1 MGYYVIAVG
10 GTGNKILESIV
21 YGACADAFY
30 ELDKKSRR
38 IPIPMVR
45 LLAVD
50 VDAACGNTTRAKQAA
65 EYYERVRKTYEKN
78 PVPRRGFHTEL
89 RVDRWNMNLSKR
101 ATSVERMVQNHKQ
114 DQLLAR
120 TLFDKTEAALEYS
133 EGFRGHPDL
142 GVLFFA
148 DLLSGLEETAK
159 TGQPDEMVKIIREMQ
174 AEIDRGDTVKVIL
187 CGSIFGGTGAA
198 GIPSIS
204 QYLRNRFERF
214 SGQFE
219 LASVLMLPYYKVPA
233 SSQNEELEIVVKSS
247 TFLDKART
255 ALQYYGMEGM
265 IRNDENDPVGVYDAV
280 YLLGLPPEAFI
291 TTRIYSTGSQS
302 QENDAHMLEW
312 LAMRCVARFF
322 RTGFRGEDSHNID
335 CYYYQ
340 LHSRTFSWESFDE
353 EADLYRVGFGGLLK
367 AATAFFAEC
376 YPYLRAR
383 ISGERKGRGNA
394 VNYYAAWFHNA
405 RRFSG
410 PDRAKLE
417 KDLDALYHCLAFYGN
432 WAYQIVR
439 TLPPT
444 LRKDRVT
451 EEAAKE
457 AALHYDQVVD
467 RAVLLSQ
474 RKRALQS
481 TGLEKAEQA
490 AYQQLEEEYEEML
503 KRQHAITRRIG
514 GSMRLEILK
523 NAQTLGREKLT
534 AQEQAVADLA
544 RQISEWQGE
553 DSYLIDERSLRQEKE
568 RLSAMERVKESLREK
583 LEKIGQD
590 IEAAIRENIVSIEAQ
605 FETEMGEELPENDLF
620 DPGMLSA
627 LHELLTLYGLKYEAR
642 DYGRTEELCH
652 RLQKGIDRLIVHRI
666 PDRVD
671 MTRMIAGVGG
681 GTASPKTP
689 DAMLAGFW
697 AALQNASLEE
707 ENV

>member
-21 YGACADAFY
+21 YGACMDAFY
-30 ELDKKSRR
+30 QAGGKTGRTPL
-38 IPIPMVR
+38 PMIR

-65 EYYERVRKTYEKN
+65 EHYERVRQTFLSN
-78 PVPRRGFHTEL
+78 PVSRRGFHTEL

-120 TLFDKTEAALEYS
+120 TLFDQTEASLEYS

-148 DLLSGLEETAK
+148 DLLAELETAER
-159 TGQPDEMVKIIREMQ
+159 TGQPDEMVRVLREMQ
-174 AEIDRGDTVKVIL
+174 AEMDMGETVKVML
-187 CGSIFGGTGAA
+187 CGSIFGGTGAS

-204 QYLRNRFERF
+204 QYLRKRFEEY
-214 SGQFE
+214 SDLFE

-255 ALQYYGMEGM
+255 ALQYYGMENM
-265 IRNDENDPVGVYDAV
+265 IRSGESDPVGVYDAV

-340 LHSRTFSWESFDE
+340 LHSRSFSWESFDD

-383 ISGERKGRGNA
+383 IAGEGKVGRDP
-394 VNYYAAWFHNA
+394 VNYYSAWFYHAKKFTGPERA
-405 RRFSG
+405 R
-410 PDRAKLE
+410 LE

-432 WAYQIVR
+432 WMIQLVH

-451 EEAAKE
+451 EEAARE
-457 AALHYDQVVD
+457 AAELYGQVVD
-467 RAVLLSQ
+467 RHVLL
-474 RKRALQS
+474 RERGRTLGAE
-481 TGLEKAEQA
+481 GRKAELA
-490 AYQQLEEEYEEML
+490 ANQQLEAEYGEML
-503 KRQHAITRRIG
+503 KEQQQKVRRIG
-514 GSMRLEILK
+514 GSMQLEILK
-523 NAQTLGREKLT
+523 NAQTLQREKIA
-534 AQEQAVADLA
+534 AQESAIAELSQRIAG
-544 RQISEWQGE
+544 WQGE
-553 DSYLIDERSLRQEKE
+553 DSHLIDNQTLRQEQE
-568 RLSAMERVKESLREK
+568 RVSAMERV
-583 LEKIGQD
+583 LETMRQRQKKIGED
-590 IEAAIRENIVSIEAQ
+590 IEAAIRENIVSIQAQ
-605 FETEMGEELPENDLF
+605 FEEEMGRELPENDLF
-620 DPGMLSA
+620 DAETLTL
-627 LHELLTLYGLKYEAR
+627 LHELLTFYGYKYEAR
-642 DYGRTEELCH
+642 DLRRMEQLCEQ
-652 RLQKGIDRLIVHRI
+652 LQRNITRLIAQRV
-666 PDRVD
+666 PDRMD
-671 MTRMIAGVGG
+671 MTRIIAGVGG
-681 GTASPKTP
+681 GGTPARTP

-697 AALQNASLEE
+697 AALLGASLEE